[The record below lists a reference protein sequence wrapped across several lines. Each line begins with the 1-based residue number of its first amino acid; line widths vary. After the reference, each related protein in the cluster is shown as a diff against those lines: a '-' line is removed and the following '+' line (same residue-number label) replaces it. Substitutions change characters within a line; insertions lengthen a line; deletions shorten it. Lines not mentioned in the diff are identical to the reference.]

1 VWLGFIFTQSRLSAV
16 QQDLTTQP
24 YDHISIGRA
33 GEFMAA
39 YKLQMNGLE
48 VAHINGT
55 CDLHATLPSKRVLRV
70 EVKTSATISQYGS
83 YRFHRGGS
91 DADIFVLCALKQGL
105 LRVMRSDEMGGKI
118 TITLRPADFTQQA
131 EDEDIADLFLH

>member
-1 VWLGFIFTQSRLSAV
+1 MWPGFLFIQLKLCVVKQNLIAR
-16 QQDLTTQP
+16 P

-70 EVKTSATISQYGS
+70 EVKTSATISRYGS
-83 YRFHRGGS
+83 YG
-91 DADIFVLCALKQGL
+91 ADMERVATDMAVLAKWLI
-105 LRVMRSDEMGGKI
+105 D
-118 TITLRPADFTQQA
+118 
-131 EDEDIADLFLH
+131 

>member
-1 VWLGFIFTQSRLSAV
+1 MQHNKVR
-16 QQDLTTQP
+16 P
-24 YDHISIGRA
+24 HDHTSIGRA

-39 YKLQMNGLE
+39 YKLQMAGVE

-55 CDLHATLPSKRVLRV
+55 CDLHVTLPSKGVLRV
-70 EVKTSATISQYGS
+70 EVKTAATISKYGS

-91 DADIFVLCALKQGL
+91 DADIFVLVALKQGL
-105 LRVMRSDEMGGKI
+105 LRVMRLDEMGGKI

-131 EDEDIADLFLH
+131 EDDDIAGLFPE

>member
-1 VWLGFIFTQSRLSAV
+1 MWSGFLLTQFKLSGV
-16 QQDLTTQP
+16 QQDLTPRP

-70 EVKTSATISQYGS
+70 EVKTSATISRYGS

-91 DADIFVLCALKQGL
+91 DADIFVLVALKQGL
-105 LRVMRSDEMGGKI
+105 LRVMRSDEMGGKV
-118 TITLRPADFTQQA
+118 TITLRPDDFTQQA
-131 EDEDIADLFLH
+131 EGDDIAGLFLE

>member
-1 VWLGFIFTQSRLSAV
+1 VWPGFLFIQLKLCVVKQNLIAR
-16 QQDLTTQP
+16 P

-70 EVKTSATISQYGS
+70 EVKTSSTISQYGS

-91 DADIFVLCALKQGL
+91 DADIFVLVALKQGL

>member
-1 VWLGFIFTQSRLSAV
+1 VWSGFVLTQFKLSAL
-16 QQDLTTQP
+16 QQHLTSRSH
-24 YDHISIGRA
+24 DHISIGRA

-70 EVKTSATISQYGS
+70 EVKTSSTISQYGS

-105 LRVMRSDEMGGKI
+105 LRVMRSDEMGGKM

-131 EDEDIADLFLH
+131 EDDDIASLLLL

>member
-1 VWLGFIFTQSRLSAV
+1 MWSGFLLTQFKLSAV

-70 EVKTSATISQYGS
+70 EVKTSATISRYGS

-91 DADIFVLCALKQGL
+91 DADIFVLVALKQGL
-105 LRVMRSDEMGGKI
+105 LRVMRSDKMGQRV
-118 TITLRPADFTQQA
+118 TITMHPADFTQR
-131 EDEDIADLFLH
+131 DEDADIAGLFLL